1 MCLGD
6 FTEYFLM
13 TNSWRRQLGHTR
25 PVVQT
30 ELGLWA
36 KDCLSG
42 DLFEAEK
49 PQNTVR
55 SQCLTKAAQGAAI
68 TGKKLPTKL
77 VMTIGVPLLLLD
89 LVSIVIWA

>member
-1 MCLGD
+1 MEGTVRSHPARGPDRAWPLGQR
-6 FTEYFLM
+6 L
-13 TNSWRRQLGHTR
+13 
-25 PVVQT
+25 
-30 ELGLWA
+30 
-36 KDCLSG
+36 LSG

-89 LVSIVIWA
+89 LVSIVNWA